1 MNEFVERPYE
11 NEKNRAIKYVKQL
24 LDKASLDN
32 KQSDRDE
39 FAEILRLLDSKRYG
53 LVWEQHAEKVREKLK
68 DVIPVFKED
77 KDKKLS
83 NKTNSDYNFLL
94 EGDNLYILDLLL
106 RTHRGKI
113 DLIYIDPPYNTR
125 SQKNEDFKYND
136 TFVTAADSY
145 PHSKWLSFMAP
156 RLKKAKE
163 LLTSDGVIAV
173 SIDNH
178 EGYQLK
184 MLMDEIFGENN
195 LVGDLHVETSA
206 IAGPRRVQAMKGS
219 VVKTTEFILIYTKG
233 GNLHAMKR
241 PMYDGIPGFD
251 IHYSKF
257 YDSQTQEL
265 INFTEVLKNTPKI
278 NEIFK
283 QFKLN
288 ASLKNLDCLVR
299 MDNKTI
305 KDWLY
310 SDEISK
316 NLFRY
321 VGKYT
326 GPEQLKVGVNELDG
340 KFIIQEKDGNKVQ
353 GYRYFNRIGM
363 SNDYKPQMG
372 ERAVRGNLWR
382 GFSADGG
389 NLNKEGGVNF
399 KHGKKPLRLIKQL
412 ITALTPG
419 GKTPI
424 TVLDF
429 FAGSGTTGEAVMQ
442 LNAEKAGNYKFI
454 LGTNDEAIDV
464 AYKRMQ
470 NTNAKYPM
478 NLKYFKTDFVRK
490 DSDDLEKSLLDN
502 TKSLIEL
509 ENMTDLGERTDIA
522 IVLNHTQASE
532 LNLAG
537 LSKVYMRQRVHRM
550 LVSFEQERYDSAH
563 VEIIDIPDEFFAD
576 ELGGIE

>member
-1 MNEFVERPYE
+1 MSDFIERPYE
-11 NEKNRAIKYVKQL
+11 NEKNKAIKYVKQL
-24 LDKASLDN
+24 LDKASVDN
-32 KQSDRDE
+32 KQSDKDE
-39 FAEILRLLDSKRYG
+39 LAEILRLLDSKRYG

-68 DVIPVFKED
+68 DVIPVFKEN

-83 NKTNSDYNFLL
+83 NKVNDDYNFLL

-106 RTHRGKI
+106 RTHREKI
-113 DLIYIDPPYNTR
+113 NLIYIDPPYNTR
-125 SQKNEDFKYND
+125 SKKNEDFKYND

-156 RLKKAKE
+156 RLRKAKE
-163 LLTSDGVIAV
+163 LLTPDGVIAV

-184 MLMDEIFGENN
+184 ILMDEIFGENN

-233 GNLHAMKR
+233 NNLHAMKR

-257 YDSQTQEL
+257 YDGQKQKL
-265 INFTEVLKNTPKI
+265 INFTQVLKNTPKI
-278 NEIFK
+278 SETFK
-283 QFKLN
+283 QFKLST
-288 ASLKNLDCLVR
+288 SLKNLDCLVR

-321 VGKYT
+321 VDKYD

-340 KFIIQEKDGNKVQ
+340 KFIIQNKDGSKVQ

-363 SNDYKPQMG
+363 SDDYKPQMG
-372 ERAVRGNLWR
+372 ELAVRGNLWR

-412 ITALTPG
+412 IKALTPG

-442 LNAEKAGNYKFI
+442 LNAEEAGNYKFI

-470 NTNAKYPM
+470 NTNAEYPM
-478 NLKYFKTDFVRK
+478 NLKFFRTDFVRK
-490 DSDDLEKSLLDN
+490 DAEDLEKSLLDN
-502 TKSLIEL
+502 TKALIEL
-509 ENMTDLGERTDIA
+509 ENMTDLNERTDIA

-532 LNLAG
+532 LNLKG

-550 LVSFEQERYDSAH
+550 LVPFEQERYDSAH
-563 VEIIDIPDEFFAD
+563 IEIIDIPDEFFAD